1 MLSNPADLE
10 FCSVN
15 GGQVLGV
22 KFYPDGS
29 LLRSLITKRIYYI
42 VNGEKKYIRTL
53 AELKKYKGIKII
65 NVSEEV
71 LAQYPDYTGDVL
83 GIKAYPDGSLL
94 RSLITKRIYYIV
106 NGEKKYIKTL
116 AELKKYKGIK
126 IINVSEE
133 VLAQYPNAK

>member
-1 MLSNPADLE
+1 MQYRSILSQSPNFCNLTYAQQSSGSRT
-10 FCSVN
+10 CSVN

-71 LAQYPDYTGDVL
+71 LAQYP
-83 GIKAYPDGSLL
+83 
-94 RSLITKRIYYIV
+94 
-106 NGEKKYIKTL
+106 
-116 AELKKYKGIK
+116 
-126 IINVSEE
+126 
-133 VLAQYPNAK
+133 NAK